1 MNIIK
6 KGFLLSTIAP
16 KTILNKK
23 EIIYLSSILK
33 EGLMEDMSKTSGKE
47 IKWLALVKAE
57 KK

>member
-47 IKWLALVKAE
+47 IK
-57 KK
+57 